1 MKYLIRDCQPA
12 DLEKVIQL
20 CQKHADYERASYNP
34 EGKEEKL
41 KEELFGGHPRLFC
54 LVVEVNATVVGYT
67 SYTFD
72 FSTWNA
78 GSFLSMDCLYLEEE
92 IRGFGIG
99 EAIIKKLKQ
108 IAKEKNCV
116 NMQWHTP
123 TFNERAINFYSRFGG
138 TTKDK
143 VRFYLD
149 I

>member
-1 MKYLIRDCQPA
+1 MKYLIRECQPA
-12 DLEKVIQL
+12 DLNKVIQL
-20 CQKHADYERASYNP
+20 CIKHAEYEKASYNP

-41 KEELFGGHPRLFC
+41 KEELFSMHPRLFC
-54 LVVEVNATVVGYT
+54 LVVEVNGTVVGYT
-67 SYTFD
+67 SYTID

-78 GSFLSMDCLYLEEE
+78 GTFLYMDCLFLAEE

-99 EAIIKKLKQ
+99 EAIIKKLRQ
-108 IAKEKNCV
+108 IATAKNCV

-123 TFNERAINFYSRFGG
+123 QFNERAINFYRRFGG
-138 TTKDK
+138 TVKDK